1 MIPAERLSQQT
12 LETVQVLLKMERW
25 MEVRRLHRRLEE
37 LGCPCSLEALR
48 YALRIAPLAE
58 FAMLHPLDPADGG
71 QGPQIVLWHEPL
83 H

>member
-1 MIPAERLSQQT
+1 
-12 LETVQVLLKMERW
+12 V
-25 MEVRRLHRRLEE
+25 
-37 LGCPCSLEALR
+37 GCPCSLESLR

-58 FAMLHPLDPADGG
+58 FAMLHPLEPVDGG